1 MSFNEISCIK
11 LCKTVFY
18 WWGLFI
24 LWLCLWLVGRR
35 SLRKTI
41 LNIVCSHRRHLRLDN
56 LRTLVLADNNLARI
70 QLSTDDDGGSSISEE
85 EETDWVSC
93 ILNFFVTVSKCLPHT
108 LLSRSRKVVFL
119 ILLLLWNVKY
129 DCLAS
134 MKVTK
139 GRFYMVL
146 RNSSTSVEMD
156 LFYWLVISL
165 ELQLHLDTLSS

>member
-1 MSFNEISCIK
+1 
-11 LCKTVFY
+11 
-18 WWGLFI
+18 
-24 LWLCLWLVGRR
+24 
-35 SLRKTI
+35 
-41 LNIVCSHRRHLRLDN
+41 
-56 LRTLVLADNNLARI
+56 
-70 QLSTDDDGGSSISEE
+70 
-85 EETDWVSC
+85 
-93 ILNFFVTVSKCLPHT
+93 
-108 LLSRSRKVVFL
+108 VFL